1 LYHRYDGAMPL
12 LNWLSLLFLVVSAV
26 GSIAFA
32 AVRGL
37 RTWRA
42 ARRLSNATTA
52 ALDDVMRKG
61 EAAEAKATA
70 LTGKSAR
77 LESSIAHLQE
87 SLAELAVL
95 RAAYANARSTL
106 SFKMPSK

>member
-1 LYHRYDGAMPL
+1 LYHRYDAAMPL
-12 LNWLSLLFLVVSAV
+12 LNWLCLLFLVVSAA

-37 RTWRA
+37 RTWRL
-42 ARRLSNATTA
+42 ARRVSAATTA
-52 ALDDVMRKG
+52 ALDDVLRKG
-61 EAAEAKATA
+61 EEAEAKAAA
-70 LTGKSAR
+70 LNAQSAR
-77 LESSIAHLQE
+77 LESSVARLQE

-106 SFKMPSK
+106 SFTVPSK

>member
-1 LYHRYDGAMPL
+1 MPL
-12 LNWLSLLFLVVSAV
+12 LNWLSLLFLAVSAV

-32 AVRGL
+32 TVRGL

-42 ARRLSNATTA
+42 ARRLSDATSA
-52 ALDDVMRKG
+52 ALDDVMQKG

-95 RAAYANARSTL
+95 RAASAHARSTL